1 MGRNFL
7 ILTNNNGVKYLLN
20 QQGLNARQARWLE
33 FLSEFVFEIKHIKG
47 KENKVAEAL
56 SGRTSGIYEIIVSK
70 EGNDLGE
77 KIKFVGTRDE
87 EYEKLKEKLM
97 TYEEEINGTDFK
109 IDQEGILKFKNIIYI
124 PN

>member
-1 MGRNFL
+1 M
-7 ILTNNNGVKYLLN
+7 KYLLN
-20 QQGLNARQARWLE
+20 QQGLNAWQARWLE

-47 KENKVAEAL
+47 KENKVAKAL
-56 SGRTSGIYEIIVSK
+56 RGRKSDIYEIIVSK
-70 EGNDLGE
+70 AGNDLGE

-109 IDQEGILKFKNIIYI
+109 ID
-124 PN
+124 